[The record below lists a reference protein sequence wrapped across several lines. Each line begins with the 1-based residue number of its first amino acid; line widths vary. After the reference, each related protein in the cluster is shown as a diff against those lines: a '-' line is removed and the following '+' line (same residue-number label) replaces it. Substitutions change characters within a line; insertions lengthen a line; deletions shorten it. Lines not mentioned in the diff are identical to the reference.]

1 MVFEWPD
8 YVGAFLASAL
18 LSWFLTPLMLR
29 VALRMQILDAP
40 DERKAQQSPVPYLGG
55 LAIVLAFSLAVLVAA
70 ALSRPASGLSDLFVI
85 LGLAVLLSLMGLIDD
100 LRGLGPFLRLLIEGG
115 AALAIWANGS
125 GASITDT
132 WFDAVLTVVWIVAIT
147 NAFNLLDNMDGLSA
161 GIAVIASLSFFAVAV
176 TNGQFLV
183 AALTAGLAGCALG
196 FLRHNFHP
204 ARIYMGDAG
213 SLFLGFML
221 AVIATRIELV
231 DSPPVLAMFVPV
243 LVLGVALF
251 DTTLVTVHRLLHG
264 RSPLSGGRDHV
275 SHRLVWVGIPV
286 PVSVSLIY
294 AAGLGLG
301 WLALV
306 LARIEDSATGLLLV
320 GFTLS
325 FAAFAFVLLGRVPVY
340 ANSRQRQSML
350 QMVRMHEPEPPAGV
364 GSDVE
369 PAEPINRVS

>member
-1 MVFEWPD
+1 MVLGWPE
-8 YVGAFLASAL
+8 YLGAFIASAA
-18 LSWFLTPLMLR
+18 LSWFLTPFMLR
-29 VALRMQILDAP
+29 VAVRLEILDAP
-40 DERKAQQSPVPYLGG
+40 DERKAQQNPVPYLGG
-55 LAIVLAFSLAVLVAA
+55 LAIVFSFSLAVLVAA
-70 ALSRPASGLSDLFVI
+70 IISRPTSGLTDLFVI
-85 LGLAVLLSLMGLIDD
+85 LGLAVLLSLMGLVDD
-100 LRGLGPFLRLLIEGG
+100 LRGLGPYLRLLIEGG
-115 AALAIWANGS
+115 AGLAIWLNGS

-132 WFDAVLTVVWIVAIT
+132 WLDAVLTILWIIVVT

-161 GIAVIASLSFFAVAV
+161 GIAVISAASFFAIAV
-176 TNGQFLV
+176 MNGQFLV
-183 AALTAGLAGCALG
+183 AALSAGLAGCALG

-231 DSPPVLAMFVPV
+231 DSPPALAMFVPV

-286 PVSVSLIY
+286 PASVALIY
-294 AAGLGLG
+294 AAGMGLG

-306 LARIEDSATGLLLV
+306 TARIGDTTTGLLLV
-320 GFTLS
+320 GFTVT

-340 ANSRQRQSML
+340 DNSRQRQSML
-350 QMVRMHEPEPPAGV
+350 RMVQMHEPEPPAGA
-364 GSDVE
+364 GSGVQ
-369 PAEPINRVS
+369 PAEPLNRVS